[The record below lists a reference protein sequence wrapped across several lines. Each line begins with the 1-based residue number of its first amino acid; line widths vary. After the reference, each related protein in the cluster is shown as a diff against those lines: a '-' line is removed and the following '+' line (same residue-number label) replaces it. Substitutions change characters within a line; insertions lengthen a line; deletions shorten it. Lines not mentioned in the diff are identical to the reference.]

1 MLFKGYFNDTKTLR
15 GIKMIFIK
23 SNQVGATMME
33 ALGVL
38 TILILLGISSIR
50 LIGNI
55 YNMFRQSL
63 VVNEVRDLQKVISD
77 RYKFEGNYKELFE
90 GKTPEETAKFLCDE
104 KMAPFQMCSD
114 GLLYHRMGGKVW
126 VMPVENVDSDGNS
139 YNDYSKYALSF
150 WKMTDRTCLNAAQ
163 INWNTQQKSDVYK
176 MIINSGTSKELV
188 VDLPYNKQDGS
199 VLFPVLP
206 DQIIKACDN
215 DDDNQI
221 EWVFF

>member
-1 MLFKGYFNDTKTLR
+1 
-15 GIKMIFIK
+15 MIFIK

>member
-1 MLFKGYFNDTKTLR
+1 MLFKGYFNDIKTLR